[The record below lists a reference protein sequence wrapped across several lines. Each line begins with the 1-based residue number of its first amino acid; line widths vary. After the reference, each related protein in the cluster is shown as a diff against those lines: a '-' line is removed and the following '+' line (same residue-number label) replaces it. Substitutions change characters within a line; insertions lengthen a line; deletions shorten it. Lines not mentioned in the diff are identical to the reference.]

1 MNPLEKLIGGALRS
15 HGWSLS
21 VAESCTGGLL
31 ASRITDIPGASDYF
45 LGGVVAYENVVKER
59 LLGVSAETLSRYGA
73 VSEKTA
79 LEMAQG
85 CQRIFGS
92 DLSVAITGIA
102 GPGGGTPEKPVGTVF
117 VAVATSKGLRSVRL
131 QLSGERIQNKAQ
143 SVDAALKLCLEA
155 MRGDATG

>member
-1 MNPLEKLIGGALRS
+1 MNPLEKLIGSTLRS

-45 LGGVVAYENVVKER
+45 LGGVVAYGNVVKER

-85 CQRIFGS
+85 CQRVFGS
-92 DLSVAITGIA
+92 DLAVAITGIA

-131 QLSGERIQNKAQ
+131 KLSGERIENKAQ

-155 MRGDATG
+155 MRDVTG

>member
-1 MNPLEKLIGGALRS
+1 M
-15 HGWSLS
+15 
-21 VAESCTGGLL
+21 AESCTGGLL

>member
-1 MNPLEKLIGGALRS
+1 M
-15 HGWSLS
+15 
-21 VAESCTGGLL
+21 AESCTGGLL

-45 LGGVVAYENVVKER
+45 LGGVVAYGNVVKER

-85 CQRIFGS
+85 CQRVFGS
-92 DLSVAITGIA
+92 DLAVAITGIA

-131 QLSGERIQNKAQ
+131 KLSGERIENKAQ

-155 MRGDATG
+155 MRDVTG